1 VGLLNPHINE
11 SFLPFQKV
19 IRMHFY
25 KFLYQKS
32 TNYFMEYVALKF
44 SNSKASTRIKAL
56 CCENQIVSFALQA
69 ERFRALLEI
78 LKLRNRSIKDSI
90 AA

>member
-1 VGLLNPHINE
+1 MSLFYLFKKLFACISIN
-11 SFLPFQKV
+11 FFTKK
-19 IRMHFY
+19 Y
-25 KFLYQKS
+25 KLF
-32 TNYFMEYVALKF
+32 FEYLALEF

-56 CCENQIVSFALQA
+56 CCENQIVGFALQA
-69 ERFRALLEI
+69 ERYHALLEI